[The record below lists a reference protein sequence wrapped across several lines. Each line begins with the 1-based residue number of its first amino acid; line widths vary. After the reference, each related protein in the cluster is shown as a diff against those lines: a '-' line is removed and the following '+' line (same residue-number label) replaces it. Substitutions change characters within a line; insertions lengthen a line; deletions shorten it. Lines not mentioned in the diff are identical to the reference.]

1 MIVKLKTQQLSNLD
15 QVRSF
20 MAGTAAVAFVV
31 PAHQDRYH
39 WLAQSLE
46 QFGYP
51 KLRRASAGLSFATC
65 ARSLATPRIM
75 LAPLA

>member
-31 PAHQDRYH
+31 PAHQDRYPNFH
-39 WLAQSLE
+39 SSIGAIS
-46 QFGYP
+46 
-51 KLRRASAGLSFATC
+51 
-65 ARSLATPRIM
+65 
-75 LAPLA
+75 